1 VTCEDAV
8 IRFFGAGDPR
18 GVGAVLVGVGKAWRR
33 TACAAALVS
42 VVAGCSGAAEKDA
55 EPSAGPSVSASGKA
69 EKAESAGSVG
79 GVGSACLL
87 PVGFDLAAEWKADAI
102 DGSTADGSGS
112 SSGTAGVDEDMASL
126 LRQGPV
132 SLVCEID
139 AKPAGHLGFLR
150 VFTGEPGKKDRDA
163 RTVLEAFV
171 TAQGGAEKAKYS
183 TFETGGLAGAQVEY
197 LAVGELLDEAKQE
210 SAFAVVTPDGPVVVH
225 LGGADTEEHR
235 DMLPAFELA
244 KGTLHTV

>member
-1 VTCEDAV
+1 
-8 IRFFGAGDPR
+8 
-18 GVGAVLVGVGKAWRR
+18 VLVGVGKAWRR
-33 TACAAALVS
+33 TACAAVLVG
-42 VVAGCSGAAEKDA
+42 VVAGCSGAAEEDA
-55 EPSAGPSVSASGKA
+55 EPSASPSVSASGEA
-69 EKAESAGSVG
+69 GKAESAGTVG
-79 GVGSACLL
+79 GAGSACLL
-87 PVGFDLAAEWKADAI
+87 PVGFGLAAEWKADAV
-102 DGSTADGSGS
+102 DGSTADGSGK
-112 SSGTAGVDEDMASL
+112 AGVGEDMASL